1 MIEGYKKVSVIYG
14 QGGRKCALGIREN
27 IKKLHYEEGM
37 PVESFLLADELL
49 SSEDIVSRVK
59 EIIESS
65 SQCIILLTFD
75 DADGSRVRQN
85 VLIEIGMALVMIGRE
100 KCFVVSEKPFLP
112 DDFPSDIRGALNLN
126 YMDIRDAGP
135 AADKITAEIVRKLIL
150 KSHSRLLM
158 NQKYV
163 YDYTRVLD
171 DVPGAVFEEKPDL
184 QLAHILD
191 VWLYRVR
198 SFTFTEQ
205 RICYILERIIFLP
218 IFPGDE
224 KLKDFLSGL
233 KDAVR
238 SEVRDFTEKETRS

>member
-1 MIEGYKKVSVIYG
+1 M
-14 QGGRKCALGIREN
+14 
-27 IKKLHYEEGM
+27 
-37 PVESFLLADELL
+37 
-49 SSEDIVSRVK
+49 
-59 EIIESS
+59 
-65 SQCIILLTFD
+65 
-75 DADGSRVRQN
+75 
-85 VLIEIGMALVMIGRE
+85 
-100 KCFVVSEKPFLP
+100 VSEKPFLP

-126 YMDIRDAGP
+126 YMDIRDAGQ
-135 AADKITAEIVRKLIL
+135 AADKITAEIMRKLNL

-198 SFTFTEQ
+198 SFTFTEE

-238 SEVRDFTEKETRS
+238 SEVRDFTEKETQELIAGRKIMMRIMEYAELRQSFALRAPGRMLCYEYERIAGELEGGMHCLPGPGRDQDQLVYANRSP